1 MFFYYKGQGGEYF
14 SLGKKRGNGNWQR
27 KIYKSI
33 KAETKQDGPVKTAWK
48 IGIIY
53 IDITWCALSENETL
67 TKLIRTFGIKLSYTG
82 RKSVDHIFSTEVVKG
97 NWNILPILSSFFL

>member
-1 MFFYYKGQGGEYF
+1 M
-14 SLGKKRGNGNWQR
+14 GNGNCQR

-33 KAETKQDGPVKTAWK
+33 KVEAKQDDPVKTAWK

-53 IDITWCALSENETL
+53 IDITWCALFENGTL

-82 RKSVDHIFSTEVVKG
+82 RKRVDHIFSTELVKG
-97 NWNILPILSSFFL
+97 NWNILPILPSFFL